1 MRDDNVRTSAYRKA
15 IMALA
20 PNRYHA
26 MLRAV
31 GVSSVCV
38 SFASLEAA
46 NPRRV
51 EAANP
56 RRVVQ
61 WGMWINAQFLSI
73 YRETIDLMYSVA
85 GGNNLT
91 SSPAEGGAS
100 FASFPGCQARWFN
113 ALESSQS

>member
-31 GVSSVCV
+31 RVSSVCV

-46 NPRRV
+46 G
-51 EAANP
+51 P

-61 WGMWINAQFLSI
+61 WGMWLNAQFLSV
-73 YRETIDLMYSVA
+73 YRETINLKYFVA

-91 SSPAEGGAS
+91 
-100 FASFPGCQARWFN
+100 
-113 ALESSQS
+113 